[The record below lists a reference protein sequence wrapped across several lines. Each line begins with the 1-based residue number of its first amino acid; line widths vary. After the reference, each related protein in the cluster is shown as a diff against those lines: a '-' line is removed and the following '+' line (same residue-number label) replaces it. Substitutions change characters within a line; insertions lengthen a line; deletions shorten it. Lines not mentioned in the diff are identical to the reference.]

1 MSEPWNIPHQARGS
15 PAPKVDPDKVTVYN
29 MRFCPY
35 AQRTMLTLLA
45 KNIPFDVVNI
55 NLKNKPEW
63 FLQQTWGTVSVV
75 RLVASSFLSL

>member
-1 MSEPWNIPHQARGS
+1 M
-15 PAPKVDPDKVTVYN
+15 TVSH
-29 MRFCPY
+29 MLFLSLDAGRFCPY
-35 AQRTMLTLLA
+35 AQRTILTLLA
-45 KNIPFDVVNI
+45 KQVPFEVVNI